1 MNEKYKFDSISFGMR
16 LAKIR
21 QFYNMTQEQVAEYVD
36 VSVKSIQNWEKGFKM
51 PGIDNLVSLAECFG
65 MAAGEILEDEAY
77 RIFEKKINSRKRS
90 IEIIEVKDKIEV
102 FIEFSE
108 DRFFDRY
115 ELWVWDDLAKFKY
128 LYQSIEKKISYSDFK
143 DNMLAESDLIVT
155 KYREWLF
162 SVLTNSEEDKLIKE
176 AIKDKMKGEK
186 LGMAAEGAVWNGL
199 GKVLY
204 NGGEL

>member
-1 MNEKYKFDSISFGMR
+1 MNDKYKFDSISFGMR

-36 VSVKSIQNWEKGFKM
+36 VSVKSIQNWEKGLKM

-65 MAAGEILEDEAY
+65 MAVGEIIEDEAY
-77 RIFEKKINSRKRS
+77 RIFEKKFNSRKRS
-90 IEIIEVKDKIEV
+90 IEIIEAKDKIEV
-102 FIEFSE
+102 FLEFAE

-115 ELWVWDDLAKFKY
+115 ELWVWDELANFKY
-128 LYQSIEKKISYSDFK
+128 LYQSVEKKISYSEFK
-143 DNMLAESDLIVT
+143 DYILEQSDMLVT

-162 SVLTNSEEDKLIKE
+162 SVLTDSEEDKFIRE
-176 AIKDKMKGEK
+176 AIEDKMKGEK
-186 LGMAAEGAVWNGL
+186 LGMTAKGAVWNGF

-204 NGGEL
+204 SGSEL